1 RASQQTSSAH
11 PRPYPLPPR
20 PRAIYSRRRN
30 GPLLPLL
37 APARLASPLARAP
50 RRIACPP
57 GPGSDPPNPTGA
69 AAAAAGTIPPAV
81 AAMAVDRVAAEAGEE
96 AFEEVDPT
104 GRFGRYADV
113 LGLGSVKKVYRG
125 FDQEEGIEVA
135 WNRVRLRALADRDP
149 GMVDRLHAEVRLLR
163 SLHHDHIIGFHK
175 VWLDRDAGVLNFITE
190 VCTSG
195 SLREYRQRHRHVSVK
210 ALKKWARQIL
220 EGLNH
225 LHTHDP
231 CIIHR
236 DLNCSNVF
244 INGNNG
250 QVKIGDLGLAAI
262 VDKTHVAHTIL
273 GTPEFMAPELYTET
287 YTESVDIYSYGM
299 CVLEMVTREV
309 PYAECGSVVQ
319 IFHNVTRGVPPAAL
333 KRLKDPELR
342 GFIERC
348 IGQPRNRPS
357 AAELLQD
364 PFFNGISGED
374 DDALAD
380 ASSVVAGTPVPRPRS
395 CVDDLAGLRLD

>member
-1 RASQQTSSAH
+1 
-11 PRPYPLPPR
+11 
-20 PRAIYSRRRN
+20 
-30 GPLLPLL
+30 
-37 APARLASPLARAP
+37 
-50 RRIACPP
+50 
-57 GPGSDPPNPTGA
+57 
-69 AAAAAGTIPPAV
+69 
-81 AAMAVDRVAAEAGEE
+81 VDRVVEGEE

-309 PYAECGSVVQ
+309 PYSECGSVVQ

-357 AAELLQD
+357 AAELLED
-364 PFFNGISGED
+364 PFFNGICSGD

-380 ASSVVAGTPVPRPRS
+380 AATVVAGTPVPRPRS
-395 CVDDLAGLRLD
+395 YVDDLAGLRLD